1 MKKLKQLFLITL
13 ITLIGLFSVHTV
25 LASTVY
31 TTTDVAQ
38 HNTASSCWVIYNS
51 NVYDITTYLSIHN
64 QRYSNITGWCG
75 TDITTDFDNVARHT
89 STATTLL
96 ATFQIGTLTTTNGN
110 SSSTTTITDTVGTT
124 TTTNPKV
131 TNPYNL
137 VLPLL
142 LGLILYWGSRIIVL
156 NKNIKKTNCMNV
168 KNFNGF
174 WNTILLISF
183 LVPTF
188 GFGIIMILQYQF
200 PNLADGDF
208 NFLYWHVELS
218 VFMGAL
224 GISHFIQRFKIYLTE
239 IKQK

>member
-1 MKKLKQLFLITL
+1 MRKLKQLLFISL

-25 LASTVY
+25 LASTTY

-38 HNTASSCWVIYNS
+38 HNTMSSCWVVYNS

-64 QRYSNITGWCG
+64 QKYSNITGWCG
-75 TDITTDFDNVARHT
+75 TDITIDFNNVARHT

-96 ATFQIGTLTTTNGN
+96 ATFQIGTLTATNDN
-110 SSSTTTITDTVGTT
+110 SSVTT
-124 TTTNPKV
+124 TTSTNTTSIKV

-137 VLPLL
+137 LLPLL
-142 LGLILYWGSRIIVL
+142 LGLILYWGSRVIVL
-156 NKNIKKTNCMNV
+156 NKNIRKSAWMNV

-200 PNLADGDF
+200 SNLTDGDF

-218 VFMGAL
+218 VFMGTLAL
-224 GISHFIQRFKIYLTE
+224 SHFIQRFKIYLTE
-239 IKQK
+239 IKRK